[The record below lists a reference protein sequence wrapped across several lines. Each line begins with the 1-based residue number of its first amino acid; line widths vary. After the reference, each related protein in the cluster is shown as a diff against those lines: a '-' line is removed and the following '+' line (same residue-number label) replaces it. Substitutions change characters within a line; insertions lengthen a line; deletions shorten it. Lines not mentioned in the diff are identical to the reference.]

1 MTFFTTLPRARFFP
15 FLCAFVLLLCLPHFA
30 LAEKYKIVY
39 LLTSDK
45 EQALDYRENIES
57 VLGTDISRKLLVVSK
72 GKKFGVIYDVSDSP
86 ISATRT
92 LVEHGDLLE
101 KAGFDQP
108 FASQDN
114 DFYPLYNVSYG
125 LGPNIEDLKKVYDK
139 VYGTLGVDVGRNLF
153 IEETASGNYTLIYRR
168 QGSKKTTNVVA
179 RRHARVLR
187 SKKIKTSIAK
197 ENNNEIVFGES
208 SLLDE
213 SETVLAKV
221 ETPKKLEVTPVEI
234 KKIEQ
239 SPVVIHKKPTPFIV
253 KTPPTPQPTRP
264 VAPPVIVVAKPSVEP
279 VQIEKSPTPVVKPSP
294 VIHKVYLASNA
305 SQYKK
310 VKTPQMRDI
319 KSPSSKRF
327 EKSVESYIAGLRS
340 KGRLASD
347 ESTAWMVF
355 DLATGKSVVDINAN
369 RPFQTASMIKPFVA
383 LAFFHKVKNGE
394 LKYGPKSRRNLAAMI
409 QRSNNAATNWVMRQ
423 VGGPKS
429 TERILKKY
437 YPHIFKGLQLKEY
450 IPVGGRTYKNK
461 TYPSDYVRFLR
472 QLWDKKLPYSNEMRR
487 LMALPGR
494 DRLYFGTPIPRGT
507 LVYNKTG
514 STAHLCGDMG
524 ILVPKTRSG
533 SRYPYVIV
541 GVIERASRP
550 DNYSSWVNSRSKVI
564 REVSTLVY
572 KQMKKEHKLL

>member
-1 MTFFTTLPRARFFP
+1 MHKISIS
-15 FLCAFVLLLCLPHFA
+15 CALALLLCLPYSA
-30 LAEKYKIVY
+30 LAEDYNIVY
-39 LLTSDK
+39 LLTADK
-45 EQALDYRENIES
+45 DQALDYRENIES
-57 VLGTDISRKLLVVSK
+57 VLSADISHKLLVVSK
-72 GKKFGVIYDVSDSP
+72 GKGYGVIYDAGNSP
-86 ISATRT
+86 VSATRT
-92 LVEHGDLLE
+92 LVEHGDILE

-108 FASQDN
+108 FASQDT

-125 LGPNIEDLKKVYDK
+125 MGPNIDALKKVYDK
-139 VYGTLGVDVGRNLF
+139 VYGTLGADVGRNLF

-168 QGSKKTTNVVA
+168 QGSKKSTSTVA

-197 ENNNEIVFGES
+197 ESNNEVVFGES
-208 SLLDE
+208 SLLNE

-221 ETPKKLEVTPVEI
+221 KTPKVVEPQPTEI
-234 KKIEQ
+234 KKIAQ
-239 SPVVIHKKPTPFIV
+239 PLVVVHRKPTPLIA
-253 KTPPTPQPTRP
+253 KTPPTPQPA
-264 VAPPVIVVAKPSVEP
+264 APTS
-279 VQIEKSPTPVVKPSP
+279 TPVVALKAPAVAPVKIVEPTPPAPKPP
-294 VIHKVYLASNA
+294 LTIKKIYLASNA
-305 SQYKK
+305 KQYKK
-310 VKTPQMRDI
+310 IKTPKMREI
-319 KSPSSKRF
+319 KSSHSKRF
-327 EKSVESYIAGLRS
+327 EKSVESYIAKLRS
-340 KGRLASD
+340 KGRISRD

-394 LKYGPKSRRNLAAMI
+394 LKYGPKSRRNMTAMI
-409 QRSNNAATNWVMRQ
+409 QRSNNASTNWVMRQ

-429 TERILKKY
+429 CEKILKKH
-437 YPHIFKGLQLKEY
+437 YPYIFKGLELKEY
-450 IPVGGRTYKNK
+450 IPAGGRTYKNK

-550 DNYSSWVNSRSKVI
+550 ANYSSWVNSRSKVI

-572 KQMKKEHKLL
+572 KEMKKAHKLL

>member
-1 MTFFTTLPRARFFP
+1 M
-15 FLCAFVLLLCLPHFA
+15 LCLPHLA
-30 LAEKYKIVY
+30 LAEKYNIVY
-39 LLTSDK
+39 LLTPDK

-57 VLGTDISRKLLVVSK
+57 VLSSEISHKLLLVSK
-72 GKKFGVIYDVSDSP
+72 GKEYGVIYDGGNSP
-86 ISATRT
+86 VSATRM
-92 LVEHGDLLE
+92 LVEHGDILE

-108 FASQDN
+108 FASQDD

-125 LGPNIEDLKKVYDK
+125 MGKNIEDLKKVYDK
-139 VYGTLGVDVGRNLF
+139 VYGTLGSDVGRNLF

-168 QGSKKTTNVVA
+168 RGSKKTTNTVA

-197 ENNNEIVFGES
+197 ENNNEVVFGES
-208 SLLDE
+208 SLLNE
-213 SETVLAKV
+213 SEAVLAKV
-221 ETPKKLEVTPVEI
+221 EVPKAEPTKMRKLAP
-234 KKIEQ
+234 
-239 SPVVIHKKPTPFIV
+239 SLVVVHKKPTPLIV
-253 KTPPTPQPTRP
+253 KTPPTPQPTIP
-264 VAPPVIVVAKPSVEP
+264 V
-279 VQIEKSPTPVVKPSP
+279 SPTVVIAATPTVTSVKIKQPP
-294 VIHKVYLASNA
+294 TPDFTHLPIVTKVYLARNA
-305 SQYKK
+305 QQYKK
-310 VKTPQMRDI
+310 MKTPKMRNI

-327 EKSVESYIAGLRS
+327 EKSIESYIARLRS
-340 KGRLASD
+340 KGRISRD

-355 DLATGKSVVDINAN
+355 DLATGKSVVDINAD

-383 LAFFHKVKNGE
+383 LAFFHKVKKGE

-429 TERILKKY
+429 CEKILKQH
-437 YPHIFKGLQLKEY
+437 YPYIFKGLELKEY
-450 IPVGGRTYKNK
+450 IPAGGRTYKNK

-494 DRLYFGTPIPRGT
+494 DRLYSGTPIPRGT

-550 DNYSSWVNSRSKVI
+550 ANYSSWVNSRSKVI